1 MCTTREVRVRQ
12 TTSWFS
18 PVPPAIMPRCLAVL
32 VSAGDFLSACTA
44 KTPAGG
50 TRTSG
55 GIRTDSSSR
64 LNPSHLF
71 TSTSRGRSPLPL
83 YTSRPLGPLKSMT
96 SLILRLSRYWLI
108 FPPSG
113 NLGLLFLK

>member
-1 MCTTREVRVRQ
+1 MCATREVRVRQ

-55 GIRTDSSSR
+55 GIRTLPTSS
-64 LNPSHLF
+64 PAPAGGAHLCPCIPAD
-71 TSTSRGRSPLPL
+71 RWVP
-83 YTSRPLGPLKSMT
+83 
-96 SLILRLSRYWLI
+96 
-108 FPPSG
+108 
-113 NLGLLFLK
+113 